1 MRKSSKHIWEEGLI
15 VLKIEKLN
23 VAYGDVQVLW
33 DVDMVIEEGKIIAL
47 VGSNAA
53 GKSTTI
59 NTISG
64 LIKPISGKI
73 TFTSDTDCCDICCKN
88 CWEIPSMNIIQVP
101 EGRKLFS
108 HMTVKENLE
117 LGAMTK
123 EAKKVRKETMA
134 MVMEMFP
141 ILKEKQK
148 SLAGEL
154 SGGQQQM
161 VAIGR
166 GLMGKPKLLLLDE
179 LSLGLAPLLVE
190 QMFEIVKEINS
201 FGTTIL
207 LVEQNVQHSLAIADY
222 GYVLE
227 NGRVVMSG
235 PCCDLL
241 MDEKLKRA
249 YLGM

>member
-1 MRKSSKHIWEEGLI
+1 M
-15 VLKIEKLN
+15 LKIENLN

-33 DVDMVIEEGKIIAL
+33 DVNMEVEEGKIVAL

-64 LIKPISGKI
+64 LMKPMSGSILYNEHKLHQM
-73 TFTSDTDCCDICCKN
+73 N
-88 CWEIPSMNIIQVP
+88 CWDIPKVNVIQVP

-117 LGAMTK
+117 LGSMVP
-123 EAKKVRKETMA
+123 ESKKTRKETME
-134 MVMEMFP
+134 MVYELLP
-141 ILKEKQK
+141 DLKMKEN

-166 GLMGKPKLLLLDE
+166 GLMGKPKLLMLDE
-179 LSLGLAPLLVE
+179 MSLGLAPLLVE
-190 QMFEIVKEINS
+190 QTFEIVKRINAA
-201 FGTTIL
+201 GTTIL
-207 LVEQNVQHSLAIADY
+207 LVEQNVQQSLAIADY

-227 NGRVVMSG
+227 NGRIAMQGTGSE
-235 PCCDLL
+235 LL
-241 MDEKLKRA
+241 ADENLKKT

>member
-1 MRKSSKHIWEEGLI
+1 MLTIRN
-15 VLKIEKLN
+15 LN

-33 DVDMVIEEGKIIAL
+33 DVSLDVEDSKVIAL

-64 LIKPISGKI
+64 LLKPKSGQI
-73 TFTSDTDCCDICCKN
+73 VFNGHNLHEMRPDQ
-88 CWEIPSMNIIQVP
+88 IPECGVVQSP

-108 HMTVKENLE
+108 HMTIKENLE
-117 LGAMTK
+117 LGSMTK
-123 EAKKVRKETMA
+123 SAKKIRKEK
-134 MVMEMFP
+134 MEEVYTLLP
-141 ILKEKQK
+141 ALKEKEK
-148 SLAGEL
+148 SLACEL

-161 VAIGR
+161 LAIGR
-166 GLMGKPKLLLLDE
+166 ALMADPKLLMVDE

-190 QMFEIVKEINS
+190 KVFDILRQIAAL
-201 FGTTIL
+201 GATIL
-207 LVEQNVQHSLAIADY
+207 LVEQNVKQSLAMADY

-227 NGRVVMSG
+227 NGRIIMQGKGS
-235 PCCDLL
+235 DLL
-241 MDEKLKRA
+241 ENDDLKKA

>member
-1 MRKSSKHIWEEGLI
+1 M
-15 VLKIEKLN
+15 LKIENLN

-33 DVDMVIEEGKIIAL
+33 DVSLEVADGTVVAL

-64 LIKPISGKI
+64 LIKPKSGSIVFDGHELHKMQP
-73 TFTSDTDCCDICCKN
+73 FDV
-88 CWEIPSMNIIQVP
+88 PGVGVIQVP

-108 HMTVKENLE
+108 HMTVRENLE
-117 LGAMTK
+117 MGSMTK
-123 EAKKVRKETMA
+123 AGKAQRKEN
-134 MVMEMFP
+134 MEKVYE
-141 ILKEKQK
+141 ILPDLKPKEKQ
-148 SLAGEL
+148 LACEL

-166 GLMGKPKLLLLDE
+166 ALMNSPKLLMVDE
-179 LSLGLAPLLVE
+179 LSLGLAPILVE
-190 QMFEIVKEINS
+190 KTFEILNEIKKQ
-201 FGTTIL
+201 GTTIL
-207 LVEQNVQHSLAIADY
+207 LVEQNVQQSLQMADY

-227 NGRVVMSG
+227 NGRIVMEG
-235 PCCDLL
+235 KCEDLRN
-241 MDEKLKRA
+241 DENLKKA

>member
-1 MRKSSKHIWEEGLI
+1 M
-15 VLKIEKLN
+15 LKIENLN

-33 DVDMVIEEGKIIAL
+33 DVNMEVEDGKIIAL

-53 GKSTTI
+53 GKSTVI

-64 LIKPISGKI
+64 LLKPKSGSI
-73 TFTSDTDCCDICCKN
+73 TFDGLKLHEMN
-88 CWEIPSMNIIQVP
+88 CWEIPAANVIQVP

-117 LGAMTK
+117 LGSMTAL
-123 EAKKVRKETMA
+123 AKKDRKETLA
-134 MVMEMFP
+134 MVYELLP
-141 ILKEKQK
+141 DLKIKET

-161 VAIGR
+161 AAIGR
-166 GLMGKPKLLLLDE
+166 GLMGKPKILMLDE
-179 LSLGLAPLLVE
+179 MSLGLAPLLVE
-190 QMFEIVKEINS
+190 QTFEIVKKINAA
-201 FGTTIL
+201 GTTIL
-207 LVEQNVQHSLAIADY
+207 LVEQNVQHSLAISDF

-227 NGRVVMSG
+227 NGRIVMSG
-235 PCCDLL
+235 NSKDLL
-241 MDEKLKRA
+241 TDENLKKA

>member
-1 MRKSSKHIWEEGLI
+1 M
-15 VLKIEKLN
+15 LKIENLN

-33 DVDMVIEEGKIIAL
+33 DVNMEVEDGKIVAL

-64 LIKPISGKI
+64 LMKPMSGSIIFNEHKLHEMN
-73 TFTSDTDCCDICCKN
+73 SWDIPKVN
-88 CWEIPSMNIIQVP
+88 VIQVP

-108 HMTVKENLE
+108 HMTVRENLE
-117 LGAMTK
+117 LGSMVP
-123 EAKKVRKETMA
+123 EAKKKRKETME
-134 MVMEMFP
+134 MVFELLP
-141 ILKEKQK
+141 DLKMKEN

-166 GLMGKPKLLLLDE
+166 GLMGNPKLLMLDE
-179 LSLGLAPLLVE
+179 MSLGLAPLLVE
-190 QMFEIVKEINS
+190 QTFEIVKKINAT
-201 FGTTIL
+201 GTTIL
-207 LVEQNVQHSLAIADY
+207 LVEQNVQQSLAIADY
-222 GYVLE
+222 AYVLE
-227 NGRVVMSG
+227 NGRIVMSG
-235 PCCDLL
+235 LGKDLL
-241 MDEKLKRA
+241 ADENLKKS